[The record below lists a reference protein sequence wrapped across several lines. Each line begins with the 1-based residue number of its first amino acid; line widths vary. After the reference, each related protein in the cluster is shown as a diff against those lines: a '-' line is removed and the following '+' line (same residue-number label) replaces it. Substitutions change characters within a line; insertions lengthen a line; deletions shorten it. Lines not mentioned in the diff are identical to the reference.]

1 MISINLRPV
10 NKENVW
16 DIIELK
22 ADEKLVATN
31 AESLAEAY
39 ATYITN
45 EIPPLVYAIYNEE
58 IAVGFAMVQRY
69 RSEDETEIMYNQG
82 VPFYYLWRLMIDE
95 KYQNK
100 GYGRKAMALI
110 FDEVKT
116 KKPLGEANA
125 FYTSVVMEEV
135 NPVGV
140 NFYLSLG
147 FAKTGEV
154 IDPEGENEQ
163 ILRLEL

>member
-1 MISINLRPV
+1 MINLRPV

-22 ADEKLVATN
+22 ADEQLVATN
-31 AESLAEAY
+31 VESLAEAY

-45 EIPPLVYAIYNEE
+45 GVPPLVYAIYNDET
-58 IAVGFAMVQRY
+58 AVGFAMVQRY
-69 RSEDETEIMYNQG
+69 EPDDENDVMYNQG

-95 KYQNK
+95 NYQNK
-100 GYGRKAMALI
+100 GFGRKAMDLI
-110 FDEVKT
+110 IEEIKT
-116 KKPLGEANA
+116 KKPLGEADA

-135 NPVGV
+135 NPVGA

-147 FAKTGEV
+147 FSKTGEV
-154 IDPEGENEQ
+154 LDPEGENEQ
-163 ILRLEL
+163 VLRLEL